1 MDLEKMIDFLSRF
14 FMRNWLRKVVS
25 LGFAIIIWVLV
36 GQTVTITRTLNNV
49 PVRIIDLDP
58 DQTVLGLQSNGLL
71 DKKVSLTITGNK
83 NTVHDLRPTNLEVVI
98 SATGHTESWIAAID
112 KYNLVSLDGET
123 NIRRDIQSV
132 SADDIFIRL
141 TQYVTEDI
149 TVTITTPVGSP
160 PKGYEYL
167 DVWPKYLIQKVS
179 GPKEYVNALKEQG
192 LELTFNLNK
201 VSFEELERN
210 RIAQGNHDE
219 IIFPIPEEWKKILIP
234 FGNTNTYENLN
245 DPQADFLRLLFL
257 KQEFIP
263 LNLNLPV
270 LLFFPVKY
278 SNIFNPQAYT
288 LEPSHPIILNQ
299 GIYQIDIPLYA
310 KDVSKLFL
318 DVVKNNIALAIV
330 MAPPH
335 GNNSVNW
342 AVEFID
348 EKTLED
354 TFVQAIMAQE
364 HGILHDFALIDE
376 TGIRHR
382 FREYLRK
389 LSLFGKDGSPLN
401 LSAEISHNK
410 VIIRSKPIETSKLH
424 KKEW

>member
-1 MDLEKMIDFLSRF
+1 MIDFLSRF

-278 SNIFNPQAYT
+278 SNTFNPQAYT

-389 LSLFGKDGSPLN
+389 LSLFRKDGSPLN

-410 VIIRSKPIETSKLH
+410 VIIRSKPIETSRLH